1 MVVAAVNV
9 VSVLCCF
16 AVGLLVQ
23 CSVVTTAQHE
33 ERKRQRRMRRGKR
46 QDRGAGLG
54 GEDDDDGS
62 SSASSASSDGGDGD
76 RSRPLVRGLDAE
88 DFKRYTDVRG
98 SHMPCFPVVPTY
110 SLSVPPRCH
119 SVPRHPIG
127 LGRTAS
133 GEVAWLLGTA
143 RALCVCV
150 CVRVCV
156 CVCVCVFAHMV
167 SPRVS
172 AQHAGC
178 FQSLR
183 R

>member
-1 MVVAAVNV
+1 MPCRAVVAAVNV
-9 VSVLCCF
+9 ISVLCCF

-46 QDRGAGLG
+46 QDRSAGLG

-98 SHMPCFPVVPTY
+98 SHMAVLPRGPHVLTVRPSRLVVTVCHDTLSAWAVLPVAKLP
-110 SLSVPPRCH
+110 
-119 SVPRHPIG
+119 G
-127 LGRTAS
+127 
-133 GEVAWLLGTA
+133 
-143 RALCVCV
+143 
-150 CVRVCV
+150 
-156 CVCVCVFAHMV
+156 F
-167 SPRVS
+167 
-172 AQHAGC
+172 
-178 FQSLR
+178 
-183 R
+183 